1 MIGAI
6 LIGGNS
12 KRMGL
17 NKAGLELNGIS
28 LLDRSIA
35 ILNPEVEE
43 LFTIGK
49 EDDIYKGVGAIGG
62 LHSAIKKANG
72 KAIFV
77 LACDYPGINS
87 GFIRFMKA
95 EYQQAYDVVLPQWEG
110 NIQTLCGVYGP
121 GMLSLI
127 ESQIKSK
134 DYKIQN
140 LIKKCRVKLVR
151 FSKKHEFYSDS
162 LLINM
167 NTPADYEQ
175 FKAKD

>member
-6 LIGGNS
+6 LIGGDS
-12 KRMGL
+12 RRMGV
-17 NKAGLELNGIS
+17 NKANIELNGIS

-35 ILNPEVEE
+35 ILKPEVED
-43 LFTIGK
+43 LFIIGK
-49 EDDIYKGVGAIGG
+49 EDDIYNGIGAIGG
-62 LHSAIKKANG
+62 LHSAIIKANG

-95 EYQQAYDVVLPQWEG
+95 EYQQSYDMVLPQWEG

-134 DYKIQN
+134 DYKIKN

-175 FKAKD
+175 FKTKD

>member
-6 LIGGNS
+6 LIGGDS

-17 NKAGLELNGIS
+17 NKASLELNGIS
-28 LLDRSIA
+28 LLDRSIE
-35 ILNPEVEE
+35 ILKPEVEE

-49 EDDIYKGVGAIGG
+49 EDDIYKGIGAIGG

-72 KAIFV
+72 NACYV

-87 GFIRFMKA
+87 GFIRFIKA
-95 EYQQAYDVVLPQWEG
+95 EYQQSYDMVLPQWEG
-110 NIQTLCGVYGP
+110 NIQTLCGIYGS

-151 FSKKHEFYSDS
+151 LSKKHEFYSDS

-175 FKAKD
+175 FKTKD